1 MASPSSQR
9 PPRRPAR
16 ALLALPFLIAL
27 LGALLAGQRIGHNPR
42 AAFPLLGLTALLMVP
57 AAVNRLRMRKLL
69 RSGDVERVIGT
80 WKGSID
86 RVPHSETIAP
96 LLRATAYASY
106 GWIEAARRA
115 LSRAV
120 KGPAWDAAIEQ
131 RLFVET
137 LLDTFE
143 GEREAAMQKAD
154 ALQALPV
161 PAGGLFARRRV
172 VQLRRGLG
180 ALARA
185 FAHASREGDAKAL
198 SRAAGASPLVHWAMR
213 YAGAVVAVDRGR
225 TREALALLAHAPT
238 WPAESAFHSFHDE
251 LVSRAKDAP
260 AAA

>member
-1 MASPSSQR
+1 MPTSQR

-16 ALLALPFLIAL
+16 VLMALPLFVAL
-27 LGALLAGQRIGHNPR
+27 LGALVAGQTIGRSPR
-42 AAFPLLGLTALLMVP
+42 AALPLLGLTLLLMIP
-57 AAVNRLRMRKLL
+57 AVVSRLRMHKLL

-80 WKGSID
+80 WTGSIE
-86 RVPHSETIAP
+86 RVPHSETIAL

-143 GEREAAMQKAD
+143 GERETAMRKAE

-161 PAGGLFARRRV
+161 PPGGLFARRRV

-185 FAHASREGDAKAL
+185 FAHASREGDAKVL

-213 YAGAVVAVDRGR
+213 YASAVVEVDRGR
-225 TREALALLAHAPT
+225 GREALALLAKAPS
-238 WPAESAFHSFHDE
+238 WPTESAFHAFHAE
-251 LVSRAKDAP
+251 LISRARDAP

>member
-1 MASPSSQR
+1 M
-9 PPRRPAR
+9 
-16 ALLALPFLIAL
+16 
-27 LGALLAGQRIGHNPR
+27 AGQMIGRNPR
-42 AAFPLLGLTALLMVP
+42 SAVPLVLLTAVLIVP
-57 AAVNRLRMRKLL
+57 AAVSRLRMRKLL

-120 KGPAWDAAIEQ
+120 KGPAWDAAVEQ

-185 FAHASREGDAKAL
+185 FAHASREGDAKVL
-198 SRAAGASPLVHWAMR
+198 SRAGGASPLVHWAMR
-213 YAGAVVAVDRGR
+213 YAGAVLAVDRGR
-225 TREALALLAHAPT
+225 LRDAAALLADAPP
-238 WPAESAFHSFHDE
+238 WPAESAFHSFHEE
-251 LVSRAKDAP
+251 LMTRAKGTP
-260 AAA
+260 AVA